1 MDALVSP
8 TPALPPTAL
17 SLRAIRRGFGGREV
31 LRGVDLALAPG
42 EFVVLL
48 GRSGCGKTTLLRI
61 AGELDRGATGD
72 VAVTRDQAIVFQDAR
87 LLPWRRV
94 WRNVVIGL
102 DGPRRAL
109 RARALA
115 ALAEV
120 GLTERADA
128 WPRTLSG
135 GEAQRVA
142 LARALVREPALLL
155 LDEPFAALDAL
166 TRLRM
171 QRLVGRLWQ
180 RHGLAV
186 LLVTHDIDEAVL
198 LGDRVLLMEEGR
210 IALDLPIELP
220 HPRRREQAECVTLRA
235 RLLAEL
241 GIDQDGTEAGW

>member
-1 MDALVSP
+1 MDALISP
-8 TPALPPTAL
+8 PPAL

-31 LRGVDLALAPG
+31 LRGVDLAIAPG

-48 GRSGCGKTTLLRI
+48 GRSGCGKSTLLRI
-61 AGELDRGATGD
+61 AGELDRGAVGD
-72 VAVTRDQAIVFQDAR
+72 VAVTSDQATVFQDAR

-102 DGPRRAL
+102 NGSRDAL
-109 RARALA
+109 RARALT

-120 GLTERADA
+120 GLTDRADA

-142 LARALVREPALLL
+142 LARALVREPGLLL

-186 LLVTHDIDEAVL
+186 LLVTHDIDEAVH
-198 LGDRVLLMEEGR
+198 LGDRILLMEDGR
-210 IALDLPIELP
+210 ITLDLPVHLP
-220 HPRRREQAECVTLRA
+220 HPRRREQSDCVALRV
-235 RLLAEL
+235 RLLAAL
-241 GIDQDGTEAGW
+241 GVDQESTEAEW